1 LISGV
6 IAAVVDSEV
15 TDLAGVLVVGCWS
28 GEMRERLLGEDKEAG
43 KFKLKISEFK

>member
-1 LISGV
+1 VLEATANCST
-6 IAAVVDSEV
+6 S
-15 TDLAGVLVVGCWS
+15 TYFDLYCWS